1 MPQLVLE
8 LFSEEIPARMQ
19 PGARD
24 DLKRLVTEAIQ
35 TAGLTFDKVAA
46 YATPRRIALVV
57 DGLPDG
63 QPDISEEKRGPRT
76 DAPDKAVEGF
86 LRANNVTLEKCERR
100 VAGKGEFWFAIIE
113 RKGRPTADVLCDLL
127 PDAIR
132 KLPWQKSMRWGE
144 GTLRWV
150 RPLLRILCVL
160 DAKTVPLNIGDG
172 VPCGNVTSGHRFL
185 SPEPFEVGF
194 FDDYEKTLQLNK
206 VLLHAAHRRDLIEQ
220 SAKDLVQEKN
230 LQVKR
235 DAGLLAEVAGLVE
248 WPVVLLGNIDGK
260 FMVLPDEVLSTSMRL
275 HQKYFSVVFPDG
287 KLAPFFIVVA
297 NMEAADGGAAIVAGN
312 ERVLRARLS
321 DAKFFWDQDRKE
333 TLESRVPALAQMV
346 FHQKLGTLEDK
357 VTRITALATEMVQWV
372 PGADRDQVRSAAT
385 LCKADLTTGMVGE
398 FAELQGI
405 MGRYY
410 ALAEEEAP
418 EVADAIAEHYSPAG
432 PDDDC
437 PAKPVS
443 IVVALADKFDTLA
456 GFFGIDEKPTGSR
469 DPFALRRA
477 ALGIIRMVLENN
489 LRLPLTELFTHAD
502 RHYRDAHADALRPSD
517 EISSDLLEFF
527 ADRLKVH
534 LRGKDVR
541 HDLVAAVFALGG
553 EDDLVRL
560 VARAEAL
567 QSFLQ
572 TKDGENLLSAYRRAT
587 NIVTIEEK
595 KDRRS
600 YDGAVKPEL
609 LDQPEEIA
617 LHEVV
622 SAGASAATA
631 HIAKENFT
639 SAMEAMAA
647 LRGPVDAFFDTVTV
661 NCDDQAQRENRLN
674 LLAQFRAT
682 LGQIADFSQ
691 IEG

>member
-1 MPQLVLE
+1 MAQLVLE

-19 PGARD
+19 PRARD
-24 DLKRLVTEAIQ
+24 DLKRLVTEALE
-35 TAGLTFDKVAA
+35 TAGLSFDKAAA

-57 DGLPDG
+57 DGLPDA

-86 LRANNVTLEKCERR
+86 LRANGVTLEECERR
-100 VAGKGEFWFAIIE
+100 IAGKGEFWFAVIE
-113 RKGRPTADVLCDLL
+113 RKGRPTANVLTDIL

-150 RPLLRILCVL
+150 RPLHRILCVL
-160 DAKTVPLNIGDG
+160 DAKTVPLDIGDG
-172 VPCGNVTSGHRFL
+172 VACGNVTSGHRFM

-206 VLLHAAHRRDLIEQ
+206 VVLHAAHRRDLIEQ
-220 SAKDLVQEKN
+220 SANELVQEQN

-235 DAGLLAEVAGLVE
+235 DAALLAEVAGLVE
-248 WPVVLLGNIDGK
+248 WPVVLLGNIDGE
-260 FMVLPDEVLSTSMRL
+260 FMVLPDEVLSTSMRS
-275 HQKYFSVVFPDG
+275 HQKYFSVVFKDG

-297 NMEAADGGAAIVAGN
+297 NIDAADGGAAIVAGN

-357 VTRITALATEMVQWV
+357 VTRIKALATELVKWV
-372 PGADRDQVRSAAT
+372 PGADRDQVRRAAT

-410 ALAEEEAP
+410 ALAENEAP

-437 PAKPVS
+437 PTKPVS
-443 IVVALADKFDTLA
+443 IAVALADKIDTLA

-489 LRLPLTELFTHAD
+489 LQLSLTELFAHAD
-502 RHYRDAHADALRPSD
+502 RHYRDRDVFALRASD

-534 LRGKDVR
+534 LRGKGVR

-567 QSFLQ
+567 Q
-572 TKDGENLLSAYRRAT
+572 G
-587 NIVTIEEK
+587 
-595 KDRRS
+595 
-600 YDGAVKPEL
+600 
-609 LDQPEEIA
+609 
-617 LHEVV
+617 
-622 SAGASAATA
+622 
-631 HIAKENFT
+631 
-639 SAMEAMAA
+639 
-647 LRGPVDAFFDTVTV
+647 GPHH
-661 NCDDQAQRENRLN
+661 RHGWRI
-674 LLAQFRAT
+674 R
-682 LGQIADFSQ
+682 
-691 IEG
+691 

>member
-19 PGARD
+19 PRARD
-24 DLKRLVTEAIQ
+24 ELKRLVSEALE
-35 TAGLTFDKVAA
+35 TAGLSFDTLAA

-57 DGLPDG
+57 DGLPDA

-76 DAPDKAVEGF
+76 DAPDKAIEGF
-86 LRANNVTLEKCERR
+86 LRANDVTLEQCERR
-100 VAGKGEFWFAIIE
+100 VAGKGEFWFAVIE
-113 RKGRPTADVLCDLL
+113 RNGRPTDSVLLDIL

-160 DAKTVPLNIGDG
+160 DAKAVPLDLGDG

-206 VLLHAAHRRDLIEQ
+206 VVLHAAHRRDLIEQ
-220 SAKDLVQEKN
+220 GANELVEEKN
-230 LQVKR
+230 LKVKR
-235 DAGLLAEVAGLVE
+235 DAALLAEVAGLVE
-248 WPVVLLGNIDGK
+248 WPVVLLGRIDGD
-260 FMVLPDEVLSTSMRL
+260 FMVLPDEVLSTSMRS
-275 HQKYFSVVFPDG
+275 HQKYFSVVFQDG
-287 KLAPFFIVVA
+287 KLAPFFVVVA
-297 NMEAADGGAAIVAGN
+297 NIQAPDGGAAIVAGN

-357 VTRITALATEMVQWV
+357 VTRITALASELVQWV
-372 PGADRDQVRSAAT
+372 PGADRDQVGKAAF

-405 MGRYY
+405 IGRYY
-410 ALAEEEAP
+410 ALAEDEAP
-418 EVADAIAEHYSPAG
+418 EVADAIAEHYSPVG

-437 PAKPVS
+437 PIKPAS
-443 IVVALADKFDTLA
+443 IAVALADKIDTLA

-469 DPFALRRA
+469 DPLALRRA

-489 LRLPLTELFTHAD
+489 LRLSLNDLFGLAD
-502 RHYRDAHADALRPSD
+502 RGYRNGKIDALRPVD
-517 EISSDLLEFF
+517 EISADLLEFF

-534 LRGKDVR
+534 LRGKGVR
-541 HDLVAAVFALGG
+541 HDLVAAVFSLGD

-567 QSFLQ
+567 QGFLQ
-572 TKDGENLLSAYRRAT
+572 TEDGENLLAAYRRAT

-595 KDRRS
+595 KDDKS
-600 YDGAVKPEL
+600 YEEAVKPGL
-609 LDQPEEIA
+609 LDQMEEKD
-617 LHEVV
+617 LDKVV
-622 SAGASAATA
+622 SAGALAATTE
-631 HIAKENFT
+631 IARENFT
-639 SAMEAMAA
+639 GAMEAMAS
-647 LRGPVDAFFDTVTV
+647 LRGPVDAFFDAVTV
-661 NCDDQAQRENRLN
+661 NCDDQAQRANRLN
-674 LLAQFRAT
+674 LLSRFRAT
-682 LGQIADFSQ
+682 LGQIADFNQ
-691 IEG
+691 IEV

>member
-19 PGARD
+19 PGACD
-24 DLKRLVTEAIQ
+24 DLKRLVSEAIEA
-35 TAGLTFDKVAA
+35 AGLSFDKLAA

-57 DGLPDG
+57 DGLPDA

-76 DAPDKAVEGF
+76 DALDKAVEGF
-86 LRANNVTLEKCERR
+86 LRANGVTLEQCERR

-113 RKGRPTADVLCDLL
+113 RKGRPTADVLTDIL

-160 DAKTVPLNIGDG
+160 DAKTVPLDIGDG
-172 VPCGNVTSGHRFL
+172 VPCGNITSGHRFL

-206 VLLHAAHRRDLIEQ
+206 VVLHAAHRRDLIEQ
-220 SAKDLVQEKN
+220 RAKELVEDKN
-230 LQVKR
+230 LEVKR

-248 WPVVLLGNIDGK
+248 WPVALLGQIDGD
-260 FMVLPDEVLSTSMRL
+260 FMVLPDEVLSTSMRS
-275 HQKYFSVVFPDG
+275 HQKYFSVVFSDG

-297 NMEAADGGAAIVAGN
+297 NMESADGGAAIVAGN

-357 VTRITALATEMVQWV
+357 VTRITALATELVQWV
-372 PGADRDQVRSAAT
+372 PDADRDQVRSAAT

-405 MGRYY
+405 MGRYC
-410 ALAEEEAP
+410 ALAEDEAP
-418 EVADAIAEHYSPAG
+418 AVADAIAEHYSPAG

-437 PAKPVS
+437 PTKPVS
-443 IVVALADKFDTLA
+443 IAVALADKIDTLA

-477 ALGIIRMVLENN
+477 ALGIIRMVLENS
-489 LRLPLTELFTHAD
+489 LRIPLTDLFALAD
-502 RHYRDAHADALRPSD
+502 RHYRDRDAVALRPPD

-534 LRGKDVR
+534 LRGKGVR

-560 VARAEAL
+560 VSRAEAL

-572 TKDGENLLSAYRRAT
+572 AEDGENLLAAYRRAT

-595 KDRRS
+595 KDSRS

-609 LDQPEEIA
+609 LDQPEEKA

-639 SAMEAMAA
+639 AAMEAMAA

-682 LGQIADFSQ
+682 LGQIADFGQ

>member
-19 PGARD
+19 PRARD
-24 DLKRLVTEAIQ
+24 DLKRLVTEALE
-35 TAGLTFDKVAA
+35 TSGLSFDKAAA

-57 DGLPDG
+57 DGLPDA

-86 LRANNVTLEKCERR
+86 LRANGVTLEECERR
-100 VAGKGEFWFAIIE
+100 IAGKGEFWFAVIE
-113 RKGRPTADVLCDLL
+113 RKGRPTADVLSDIL

-160 DAKTVPLNIGDG
+160 DAKTVLLDIGDG

-206 VLLHAAHRRDLIEQ
+206 VVLHAAHRRDLIEQ
-220 SAKDLVQEKN
+220 SANDLVQEKN

-248 WPVVLLGNIDGK
+248 WPMVLLGEIDGG
-260 FMVLPDEVLSTSMRL
+260 FMVLPDEVLSTSMRS
-275 HQKYFSVVFPDG
+275 HQKYFSVAFPDG
-287 KLAPFFIVVA
+287 KLAPFFVVVA
-297 NMEAADGGAAIVAGN
+297 NMEAVDGGAAIVAGN

-321 DAKFFWDQDRKE
+321 DAKFFWDQDSKE

-357 VTRITALATEMVQWV
+357 VVRITALATELVQWI
-372 PGADRDQVRSAAT
+372 PGADRDHVRSAAM

-410 ALAEEEAP
+410 ALAEGEAP

-443 IVVALADKFDTLA
+443 IAVALADKLDTLV

-489 LRLPLTELFTHAD
+489 LSLPLTDLFAHAD
-502 RHYRDAHADALRPSD
+502 RHYRDRDAADLRPSD

-534 LRGKDVR
+534 LRGKGVR

-567 QSFLQ
+567 QAFLQ
-572 TKDGENLLSAYRRAT
+572 TEDGENLLAAYRRAT

-595 KDRRS
+595 KDSRS
-600 YDGAVKPEL
+600 YEEAVNRDL
-609 LDQPEEIA
+609 LAQAEEKI
-617 LHEVV
+617 LHDMV

-639 SAMEAMAA
+639 GAMETMAA

-661 NCDDQAQRENRLN
+661 NCDDRAQRENRLN
-674 LLAQFRAT
+674 LLSRFRAT
-682 LGQIADFSQ
+682 LGRIADFSL

>member
-1 MPQLVLE
+1 MAQMVLE

-19 PGARD
+19 PRARD
-24 DLKRLVTEAIQ
+24 DLKRLATEAIEA
-35 TAGLTFDKVAA
+35 AGLSFDKAAA
-46 YATPRRIALVV
+46 YATPRRIALMI
-57 DGLPDG
+57 DGLPDA

-86 LRANNVTLEKCERR
+86 LRANGVTLEQCERR
-100 VAGKGEFWFAIIE
+100 VAGKGEFWFAVIE
-113 RKGRPTADVLCDLL
+113 RKGRPTAEVLTDIL
-127 PDAIR
+127 PEAIR

-150 RPLLRILCVL
+150 RPLQRILCVL
-160 DAKTVPLNIGDG
+160 DAKTVPLDLGDG

-185 SPEPFEVGF
+185 GPDPFEVGF
-194 FDDYEKTLQLNK
+194 FDDYEKTLQLKK
-206 VLLHAAHRRDLIEQ
+206 VVLHAAHRRDLIEQ
-220 SAKDLVQEKN
+220 NAKALVQDKN

-235 DAGLLAEVAGLVE
+235 DAALLAEVAGLVE
-248 WPVVLLGNIDGK
+248 WPVVLLGQIDGD
-260 FMVLPDEVLSTSMRL
+260 FMVLPDEVLTTSMRS
-275 HQKYFSVVFPDG
+275 HQKYFSVVFSDG

-321 DAKFFWDQDRKE
+321 DAKFFWDQDRKD

-357 VTRITALATEMVQWV
+357 VTRITALAAELVQWV

-410 ALAEEEAP
+410 ALAEGEAP

-437 PAKPVS
+437 PTKPVS
-443 IVVALADKFDTLA
+443 IAVALADKLDTLA

-477 ALGIIRMVLENN
+477 ALGVIRMVLENN
-489 LRLPLTELFTHAD
+489 LRLPLIELFALAD
-502 RHYRDAHADALRPSD
+502 RHHRDREASVLRPSND
-517 EISSDLLEFF
+517 ISSDLLEFF

-534 LRGKDVR
+534 LRGKGVR
-541 HDLVAAVFALGG
+541 HDLVTAVFALGG

-567 QSFLQ
+567 QGFLK
-572 TKDGENLLSAYRRAT
+572 TEDGENLLAAYRRAT

-595 KDRRS
+595 KDNRS
-600 YDGAVKPEL
+600 YADTVKSDL
-609 LDQPEEIA
+609 LDQTEEKA

-631 HIAKENFT
+631 SIDKEDFT
-639 SAMEAMAA
+639 GAMEAMAA
-647 LRGPVDAFFDTVTV
+647 LRSPVDAFFDTVTV

-674 LLAQFRAT
+674 LLSRFRAT
-682 LGQIADFSQ
+682 LAQIADFGQ

>member
-1 MPQLVLE
+1 MV
-8 LFSEEIPARMQ
+8 
-19 PGARD
+19 
-24 DLKRLVTEAIQ
+24 
-35 TAGLTFDKVAA
+35 
-46 YATPRRIALVV
+46 
-57 DGLPDG
+57 
-63 QPDISEEKRGPRT
+63 
-76 DAPDKAVEGF
+76 
-86 LRANNVTLEKCERR
+86 
-100 VAGKGEFWFAIIE
+100 
-113 RKGRPTADVLCDLL
+113 
-127 PDAIR
+127 
-132 KLPWQKSMRWGE
+132 
-144 GTLRWV
+144 
-150 RPLLRILCVL
+150 
-160 DAKTVPLNIGDG
+160 
-172 VPCGNVTSGHRFL
+172 
-185 SPEPFEVGF
+185 
-194 FDDYEKTLQLNK
+194 
-206 VLLHAAHRRDLIEQ
+206 LHAAHRRDLIEQ
-220 SAKDLVQEKN
+220 GANELVQEKN

-235 DAGLLAEVAGLVE
+235 DASLLAEVAGLVE
-248 WPVVLLGNIDGK
+248 WPVVLLGNIDND
-260 FMVLPDEVLSTSMRL
+260 FMVLPDEVLSTSMRS
-275 HQKYFSVVFPDG
+275 HQKYFSVVFSDG

-297 NMEAADGGAAIVAGN
+297 NMDAADGGAAIVAGN

-357 VTRITALATEMVQWV
+357 VARITALATELVQWV
-372 PGADRDQVRSAAT
+372 PGADRDHVRSAAT

-410 ALAEEEAP
+410 ALAENEAP

-443 IVVALADKFDTLA
+443 IAVALADKIDTLV

-489 LRLPLTELFTHAD
+489 LRLPLTELFAHAD
-502 RHYRDAHADALRPSD
+502 RHYRGRDAVALRPSG

-534 LRGKDVR
+534 LRGKGVR

-572 TKDGENLLSAYRRAT
+572 TEDGENLLAAYRRAT

-595 KDRRS
+595 KDSRS
-600 YDGAVKPEL
+600 YVDAVKPDL
-609 LDQPEEIA
+609 LDQAEEKA
-617 LHEVV
+617 LHAVV
-622 SAGASAATA
+622 SAGAAAA
-631 HIAKENFT
+631 IADIARENFT
-639 SAMEAMAA
+639 GAMEAMAA

-674 LLAQFRAT
+674 LLSRFRAT
-682 LGQIADFSQ
+682 LGHIADFSQ

>member
-19 PGARD
+19 PRARD
-24 DLKRLVTEAIQ
+24 DLKRLVAEALE
-35 TAGLTFDKVAA
+35 TAGLSFDKVAA

-57 DGLPDG
+57 DGLPDA

-86 LRANNVTLEKCERR
+86 LRANNVTLEECERR
-100 VAGKGEFWFAIIE
+100 VAGKGEFWFAVFE
-113 RKGRPTADVLCDLL
+113 RKGRPTADVLCDIL

-150 RPLLRILCVL
+150 RPLLRILCIL
-160 DAKTVPLNIGDG
+160 DAKTVPLDIGDG

-206 VLLHAAHRRDLIEQ
+206 VVLHAAHRRDLIEQ
-220 SAKDLVQEKN
+220 SAKDLVEEKN

-248 WPVVLLGNIDGK
+248 WPVVLLGNIDGE
-260 FMVLPDEVLSTSMRL
+260 FMVLPDEVLTTSMRS
-275 HQKYFSVVFPDG
+275 HQKYFSVVFSDG
-287 KLAPFFIVVA
+287 KLAPFFIAVA

-321 DAKFFWDQDRKE
+321 DAKFFWDLDRKE

-357 VTRITALATEMVQWV
+357 VIRITALATELVQWV
-372 PGADRDQVRSAAT
+372 PGADRDQVRSAAM

-410 ALAEEEAP
+410 ALAEGEAP

-437 PAKPVS
+437 PTKPVS
-443 IVVALADKFDTLA
+443 IAVALADKIDTLA

-477 ALGIIRMVLENN
+477 ALGIIRMVLEIN
-489 LRLPLTELFTHAD
+489 LRLPLADLFALAD
-502 RHYRDAHADALRPSD
+502 RHYRDRDAVALRPSD

-534 LRGKDVR
+534 LRGKGVR

-572 TKDGENLLSAYRRAT
+572 TEDGENLLAAYRRAT

-595 KDRRS
+595 KDGRS
-600 YDGAVKPEL
+600 YDDAVKPDL
-609 LDQPEEIA
+609 LDQPEEKA
-617 LHEVV
+617 LHGVV
-622 SAGASAATA
+622 SAGASAATT
-631 HIAKENFT
+631 HIAEENFT
-639 SAMEAMAA
+639 GAMEAMAA

-674 LLAQFRAT
+674 LLSRFRAT
-682 LGQIADFSQ
+682 LGRIADFSL